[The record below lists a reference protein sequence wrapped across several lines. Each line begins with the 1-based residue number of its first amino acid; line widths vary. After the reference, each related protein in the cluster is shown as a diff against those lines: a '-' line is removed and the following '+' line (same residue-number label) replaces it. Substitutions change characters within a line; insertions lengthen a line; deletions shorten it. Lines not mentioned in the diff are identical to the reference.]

1 MIVRTIGHG
10 QRELPDR
17 EGARLDELDQAL
29 MAAIEA
35 RDATAYARALADLHR
50 VVAAHGVPTPDSHF
64 GPSDVIL
71 PEPDTTLDE
80 AVALFR
86 HGDLSFHQPNEDS
99 NEHTNG

>member
-17 EGARLDELDQAL
+17 EGARLDQLDQAL
-29 MAAIEA
+29 MTAIETH
-35 RDATAYARALADLHR
+35 DAPAYDRALTELHR
-50 VVAAHGVPTPDSHF
+50 VVAVDGVLTPDNHF

-86 HGDLSFHQPNEDS
+86 HGDLSFHRPNEGRS
-99 NEHTNG
+99 R

>member
-17 EGARLDELDQAL
+17 EGDRLDQLDQAL

-35 RDATAYARALADLHR
+35 HDAPAYNRALADVHA
-50 VVAAHGVPTPDSHF
+50 VVATHGVPMPDNHF
-64 GPSDVIL
+64 GTSDMIL
-71 PEPDTTLDE
+71 PKADTTLDE

-86 HGDLSFHQPNEDS
+86 HGDLKAL
-99 NEHTNG
+99 